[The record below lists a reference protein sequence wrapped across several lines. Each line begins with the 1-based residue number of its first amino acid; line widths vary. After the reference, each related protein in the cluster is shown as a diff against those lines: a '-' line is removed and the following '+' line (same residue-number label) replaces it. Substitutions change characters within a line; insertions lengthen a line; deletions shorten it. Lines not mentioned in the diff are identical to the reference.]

1 MHQTG
6 SLLAQGHTTTKAK
19 GQDLILDLLL
29 YSPISFLILPFLPD
43 GILVS
48 EHPLSYVH
56 RLFPFALSGS
66 LDSILPE
73 SALAHPNI
81 SEWNKGEV
89 RLNSLTDA
97 APINPL

>member
-6 SLLAQGHTTTKAK
+6 RLLAQGHTTTKAK

-29 YSPISFLILPFLPD
+29 HSPISFLILPFLPD

-56 RLFPFALSGS
+56 RLFPFALSRS

-81 SEWNKGEV
+81 SVNGIKEKC
-89 RLNSLTDA
+89 A
-97 APINPL
+97 

>member
-1 MHQTG
+1 MDEAS

-29 YSPISFLILPFLPD
+29 CSPISLLILPFLPH

-48 EHPLSYVH
+48 EHPLFCIH
-56 RLFPFALSGS
+56 RLFPFALSRS
-66 LDSILPE
+66 LVSTLPE

-81 SEWNKGEV
+81 SVNRIKKC
-89 RLNSLTDA
+89 A
-97 APINPL
+97 